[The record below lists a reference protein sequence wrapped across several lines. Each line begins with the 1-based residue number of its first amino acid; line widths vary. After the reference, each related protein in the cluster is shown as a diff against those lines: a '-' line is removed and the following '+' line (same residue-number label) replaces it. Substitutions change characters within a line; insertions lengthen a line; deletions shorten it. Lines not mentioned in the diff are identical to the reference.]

1 MSDHALRF
9 MSTLKRSRDIDKS
22 LQSLYN
28 TATEDGESPAKVL
41 KTAET
46 FLPGLE
52 ETVDFTKFKKTSPPT
67 TKASLLANNKRLP
80 AWAAAKQGDKPA
92 APTMAAITA

>member
-28 TATEDGESPAKVL
+28 TATEDCESPAKVL
-41 KTAET
+41 KTADT
-46 FLPGLE
+46 YLPGLE
-52 ETVDFTKFKKTSPPT
+52 ETVDFSKYKKTSSKLHKRPMR
-67 TKASLLANNKRLP
+67 ASDVDDLVHR
-80 AWAAAKQGDKPA
+80 
-92 APTMAAITA
+92 

>member
-28 TATEDGESPAKVL
+28 TAIEDGESPAKVL

-52 ETVDFTKFKKTSPPT
+52 ETVDFSKYKKTS
-67 TKASLLANNKRLP
+67 TKLHKRPMRASDVAIFSGGIVQGLQRLVHVSRP
-80 AWAAAKQGDKPA
+80 F
-92 APTMAAITA
+92 